1 MFNTSKVK
9 RKKIPGYLIEFFKK
23 NLFNYLFGLFWIIL
37 TDVVQLFIPRIIG
50 NMVDSLKSG
59 SLSPAELG
67 KQVLFIIFLAFLMFF
82 SRFLWR
88 IFLIGSSMKIDYYV
102 RETLFEKFLRL
113 PSKFYDRN
121 KTGDL
126 MARATNDIRAM
137 RMMFG
142 RALIMSVDA
151 IFLTTIG
158 ITIMVRTIDPR
169 LTLVSCIPFPV
180 IAILSLF
187 FGKFIY
193 SRFMAVQEGFSK
205 LSDATQET
213 FSGIQV
219 VKNYVQEKGE
229 IEKFS
234 NLSEDYVDKNIKL
247 IKVWG
252 MFFPLITALSGVS
265 LAISLWY
272 GGSMVIKNQIS
283 LGDLIAQTSYVGM
296 LVWPM
301 VSIGWV
307 VNIIERGLA
316 SLKRINQILEEE
328 EVPKVGRIARIN
340 ELKGDIEIKNL
351 TFSYPETNVETL
363 KNMNLKIK
371 RGQTVGVIGR
381 TGSGKS
387 TFARLLTKLYEVPDG
402 KIYLDGQDINKIP
415 YEILRRDLAMV
426 PQETFLFST
435 TIKENIS
442 FGKPSASME
451 EIIKAAKLARIHDT
465 IMSFPKGY
473 DTIVG
478 ERGLSLSGGQR
489 QRITL
494 ARALLMDPKIIIL
507 DDALSAV
514 DANTEREILKG
525 LKNFMKQR
533 TSIII
538 SHRIVAVK
546 DAAFII
552 VLDNG
557 EIVEQ
562 GTHEEL
568 LRIEGI
574 YYRIY
579 KRQILEEKI
588 LSENE

>member
-1 MFNTSKVK
+1 M
-9 RKKIPGYLIEFFKK
+9 EFFKK
-23 NLFNYLFGLFWIIL
+23 NAFNYLFGLFWIIL
-37 TDVVQLFIPRIIG
+37 TDAVQLLIPRIIG
-50 NMVDSLKSG
+50 NLVDNLKSG
-59 SLSPAELG
+59 SLNPASLG
-67 KQVLFIIFLAFLMFF
+67 KKVFFIVLLALLMFA

-88 IFLIGSSMKIDYYV
+88 VFLIGSSMKIDYYI

-113 PSKFYDRN
+113 PSEFYDRN

-158 ITIMVRTIDPR
+158 ITIMIRTIDLR

-180 IAILSLF
+180 IAVLSLF

-193 SRFMAVQEGFSK
+193 SRFMAVQEGFSR

-213 FSGIQV
+213 LSGIQV
-219 VKNYVQEKGE
+219 VKSYVQEKGE
-229 IEKFS
+229 IEKFK
-234 NLSEDYVDKNIKL
+234 NLSEDYVDRNIKL
-247 IKVWG
+247 IKLWG

-272 GGSMVIKNQIS
+272 GGSMVIKNHIS

-316 SLKRINQILEEE
+316 SLRRINQILEEKE
-328 EVPKVGRIARIN
+328 IPKVEVPVKVN
-340 ELKGDIEIKNL
+340 ELNGDIEIKDL
-351 TFSYPETNVETL
+351 TFAYPGTKVEVL
-363 KNMNLKIK
+363 KNIDLKIK
-371 RGQTVGVIGR
+371 KGQTVGIIGR

-387 TFARLLTKLYEVPDG
+387 TIARLLTRLYEVPDG
-402 KIYLDGQDINKIP
+402 KIYIDSHDINKIP
-415 YEILRRDLAMV
+415 YEILRKNMAVV

-435 TIKENIS
+435 TIKENIA
-442 FGKPSASME
+442 FGKPDASME
-451 EIIKAAKLARIHDT
+451 EIIEVAKLAKIHDT
-465 IMSFPKGY
+465 IMSFPNKY
-473 DTIVG
+473 DTVVG

-489 QRITL
+489 QRVTL

-514 DANTEREILKG
+514 DANTEREILEG
-525 LKNFMKQR
+525 LRSFMKQR

-538 SHRIVAVK
+538 SHRIVAIK
-546 DAAFII
+546 NADFIV

-557 EIVEQ
+557 EIIEQ

-568 LRIEGI
+568 LRIEGV

-579 KRQILEEKI
+579 KKQILEEKI
-588 LSENE
+588 LLENE

>member
-1 MFNTSKVK
+1 LEIK
-9 RKKIPGYLIEFFKK
+9 RGRIPEYLVEFFKR
-23 NLFNYLFGLFWIIL
+23 NAFNYFFGLFWIIL
-37 TDVVQLFIPRIIG
+37 TDVVQLFIPRMIG
-50 NMVDSLKSG
+50 NMVDGLKTKSM
-59 SLSPAELG
+59 SADALG
-67 KQVLFIIFLAFLMFF
+67 NQVLFIVLLATLMFI

-88 IFLIGSSMKIDYYV
+88 IFLVGSSMRVDYYV

-113 PSKFYDRN
+113 PPKFYDRH

-126 MARATNDIRAM
+126 MARATNDITAM

-142 RALIMSVDA
+142 RALIMAVDA
-151 IFLTTIG
+151 SVLTVMG
-158 ITIMVRTIDPR
+158 MSIMIKTIDLR

-180 IAILSLF
+180 IAILSVF
-187 FGKFIY
+187 FGKMIY

-213 FSGIQV
+213 FSGIQI
-219 VKNYVQEKGE
+219 VKSYVQEKGE
-229 IEKFS
+229 IEKFT
-234 NLSEDYVDKNIKL
+234 NLSEDYVQKNIRLVKL
-247 IKVWG
+247 WG

-272 GGSMVIKNQIS
+272 GGTMVIKNQIS

-316 SLKRINQILEEE
+316 SLRRINQILEEE
-328 EVPKVGRIARIN
+328 EVPEVKTKEKIV
-340 ELKGDIEIKNL
+340 ELTG
-351 TFSYPETNVETL
+351 NV
-363 KNMNLKIK
+363 KIK
-371 RGQTVGVIGR
+371 DLNFTYPGAEVKALENINLNISKGQTIGVIGR

-387 TFARLLTKLYEVPDG
+387 TLARLLTRLYKVPDG
-402 KIYLDGQDINKIP
+402 KIFIDGHDINKIP
-415 YEILRRDLAMV
+415 YEVLRKDMAMV

-435 TIKENIS
+435 TIKENIAY
-442 FGKPSASME
+442 GKSDASME
-451 EIIKAAKLARIHDT
+451 EIIEAAKLAKIHDT
-465 IMSFPKGY
+465 IMNFPQKY
-473 DTIVG
+473 ETIVG

-489 QRITL
+489 QRVTL
-494 ARALLMDPKIIIL
+494 ARALLMNPKIIIL

-514 DANTEREILKG
+514 DANTEREILEG
-525 LKNFMKQR
+525 LKSYMKQR

-538 SHRIVAVK
+538 SHRIIAVK
-546 DAAFII
+546 DADLII

-557 EIVEQ
+557 RIVEQ

-568 LRIEGI
+568 LRNEGV
-574 YYRIY
+574 YYKIY
-579 KRQILEEKI
+579 KRQTLEEKI

>member
-1 MFNTSKVK
+1 M
-9 RKKIPGYLIEFFKK
+9 EFFKK
-23 NLFNYLFGLFWIIL
+23 NAFNYLFGLFWIIL
-37 TDVVQLFIPRIIG
+37 TDAVQLLIPRIIG
-50 NMVDSLKSG
+50 NLVDNLKSG
-59 SLSPAELG
+59 SLNPASLG
-67 KQVLFIIFLAFLMFF
+67 KKVFFIVLLALLMFA

-88 IFLIGSSMKIDYYV
+88 VFLIGSSMKIDYYI

-113 PSKFYDRN
+113 PSEFYDRN

-158 ITIMVRTIDPR
+158 ITIMIRTIDLR

-180 IAILSLF
+180 IAVLSLF

-193 SRFMAVQEGFSK
+193 SRFMAVQEGFSR
-205 LSDATQET
+205 LSDTTQET
-213 FSGIQV
+213 LSGIQV
-219 VKNYVQEKGE
+219 VKSYVQEKGE
-229 IEKFS
+229 IEKFK
-234 NLSEDYVDKNIKL
+234 NLSEDYVDRNIKL
-247 IKVWG
+247 IKLWG

-272 GGSMVIKNQIS
+272 GGSMVIKNHIS

-316 SLKRINQILEEE
+316 SLRRINQILEEKE
-328 EVPKVGRIARIN
+328 IPKVEVPVKVN
-340 ELKGDIEIKNL
+340 ELNGDIEIRDL
-351 TFSYPETNVETL
+351 TFAYPGTKVEVL
-363 KNMNLKIK
+363 KNIDLKIK
-371 RGQTVGVIGR
+371 KGQTVGIIGR

-387 TFARLLTKLYEVPDG
+387 TIARLLTRLYEVPDG
-402 KIYLDGQDINKIP
+402 KIYIDSHDINKIP
-415 YEILRRDLAMV
+415 YEILRKNMAVV

-435 TIKENIS
+435 TIKENIA
-442 FGKPSASME
+442 FGKPDASME
-451 EIIKAAKLARIHDT
+451 EIIEVAKLAKIHDT
-465 IMSFPKGY
+465 IMSFPNKY
-473 DTIVG
+473 DTVVG

-489 QRITL
+489 QRVTL

-514 DANTEREILKG
+514 DANTEREILEG
-525 LKNFMKQR
+525 LRSFMKQR

-538 SHRIVAVK
+538 SHRIVAIK
-546 DAAFII
+546 NADFIV

-557 EIVEQ
+557 EIIEQ

-568 LRIEGI
+568 LRIEGV

-579 KRQILEEKI
+579 KKQILEEKI
-588 LSENE
+588 LLENE